1 MKKISISIFKII
13 LILIMLQVVL
23 TTTSHA
29 GFWGDVINK
38 GDEFLQEGSSA
49 ESPIDSAKLQEE
61 TWKLYNML
69 LTAGVVVAVLAGA
82 ILGIKFITGS
92 LEEQAKIKEVLIPYV
107 VGCIVVF
114 GAFGIWKLVM
124 ETLSA
129 IGK

>member
-29 GFWGDVINK
+29 GFWGNVIDT
-38 GDEFLQEGSSA
+38 GDQFLEDGSSQD
-49 ESPIDSAKLQEE
+49 SPIDSGKLEDE
-61 TWKLYNML
+61 IGKLYNML

-92 LEEQAKIKEVLIPYV
+92 LDEQAKIKEVLIPYV
-107 VGCIVVF
+107 VGCIVIF